1 MERDFFEKNIVAIIP
16 ESGEIIGVERNPR
29 EKFHS
34 EVFERIDK
42 EIIPNFLDDFILV
55 PEAYGGHD
63 YATVTAMNGKAIFI
77 PVSMNDSSSMIV
89 AVPNIMTTKQK
100 NSVEELL
107 GELDNSIVYLL
118 ECINNSQDH
127 IEKDKSNIKTY
138 IYDRESIKTLDN
150 IIDLEIID
158 NNNKGGI
165 K

>member
-1 MERDFFEKNIVAIIP
+1 
-16 ESGEIIGVERNPR
+16 
-29 EKFHS
+29 
-34 EVFERIDK
+34 
-42 EIIPNFLDDFILV
+42 
-55 PEAYGGHD
+55 
-63 YATVTAMNGKAIFI
+63 MNGKAIFI
-77 PVSMNDSSSMIV
+77 PVSMNDSSMIV

-107 GELDNSIVYLL
+107 GELDNSIVYFL

>member
-1 MERDFFEKNIVAIIP
+1 MKSSFFKDNIVAIIN
-16 ESGEIIGVERNPR
+16 ESGEIIRVERKNDER
-29 EKFHS
+29 YHS
-34 EVFERIDK
+34 DVFKRIDK

-55 PEAYGGHD
+55 PEAYGGYD

-77 PVSMNDSSSMIV
+77 PVSMNDSSMIV
-89 AVPNIMTTKQK
+89 A
-100 NSVEELL
+100 VEELL

>member
-1 MERDFFEKNIVAIIP
+1 MKSSFFKDNIVAIIN
-16 ESGEIIGVERNPR
+16 ESGEIIGVERKNDER
-29 EKFHS
+29 YHS
-34 EVFERIDK
+34 DVFKRIDK

-77 PVSMNDSSSMIV
+77 PVSMNDSSMIV

>member
-1 MERDFFEKNIVAIIP
+1 MKSNFFNDNIVAIIN
-16 ESGEIIGVERNPR
+16 ESGEIIGVERKNDER
-29 EKFHS
+29 YHS
-34 EVFERIDK
+34 DVFKRIDK

-77 PVSMNDSSSMIV
+77 PVSMNDSSMIV

>member
-1 MERDFFEKNIVAIIP
+1 
-16 ESGEIIGVERNPR
+16 
-29 EKFHS
+29 
-34 EVFERIDK
+34 
-42 EIIPNFLDDFILV
+42 
-55 PEAYGGHD
+55 
-63 YATVTAMNGKAIFI
+63 MNGKAIFI

>member
-1 MERDFFEKNIVAIIP
+1 MKSSFFKDNIVAIIN
-16 ESGEIIGVERNPR
+16 ESGEIIRVERKNDER
-29 EKFHS
+29 YHS
-34 EVFERIDK
+34 DVFKRIDK

-55 PEAYGGHD
+55 PEAYGGYD

-77 PVSMNDSSSMIV
+77 PVSMNDSSMIV